1 MAFAIEWSIEGQT
14 ELSRVLLNVTADL
27 KDYSQ
32 PFRQSANMLVRQFS
46 QEVFATQGA
55 VLGERWKR
63 LSPYTVSQKA
73 RLGFTGGP
81 LVRTGQMQR
90 SFQSIV
96 SSDQAVVR
104 NTAPYFPYHQ
114 SNQPRSKLPRRVMM
128 KLTQNSKAEIVRHF
142 QEFIRQSLTK

>member
-1 MAFAIEWSIEGQT
+1 MAYQIQWVVEGQT
-14 ELSRVLLNVTADL
+14 ELSRVLLGVASDL

-46 QEVFATQGA
+46 KEVFATQGA
-55 VLGERWKR
+55 ALGERWKR

-128 KLTQNSKAEIVRHF
+128 KLTQNSKAEIIRHF
-142 QEFIRQSLTK
+142 QEFIRRSLTK